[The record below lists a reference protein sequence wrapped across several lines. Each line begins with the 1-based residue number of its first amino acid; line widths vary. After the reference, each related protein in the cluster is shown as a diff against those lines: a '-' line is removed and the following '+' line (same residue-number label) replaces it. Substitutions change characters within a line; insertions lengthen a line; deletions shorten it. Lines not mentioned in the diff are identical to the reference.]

1 MDKQYVCPCGLT
13 CCDCLFYKP
22 ELYATA
28 RQLRDLI
35 QSSQLDTL
43 LRLVVAHQ
51 GWNGIARHLGQDS
64 SVFEKQFQPFA
75 KLPDFMQVLEG
86 IINLQCPATCRE
98 ASGCSIGGTTH
109 ACDAL
114 TCVQA
119 KGVEGCWQC
128 QEYETCDKLSFLR
141 RNYGETINGNL
152 STIRD
157 EGIEAVTSR
166 GNQYY
171 AWQRR

>member
-1 MDKQYVCPCGLT
+1 MDEKYVCPCGLT

-64 SVFEKQFQPFA
+64 SVFEKQFEPFA
-75 KLPDFMQVLEG
+75 KLPDFTQVLEG

-98 ASGCSIGGTTH
+98 AGGCSIGGTTH

-119 KGVEGCWQC
+119 KGFEGCWQC
-128 QEYETCDKLSFLR
+128 QE
-141 RNYGETINGNL
+141 N
-152 STIRD
+152 